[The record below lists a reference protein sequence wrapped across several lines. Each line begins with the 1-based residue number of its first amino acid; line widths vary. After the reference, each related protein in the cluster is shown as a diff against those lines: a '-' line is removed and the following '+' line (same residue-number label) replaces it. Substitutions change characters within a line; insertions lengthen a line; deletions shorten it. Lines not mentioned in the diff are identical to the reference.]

1 MVAVLSARNVQ
12 ARAVPP
18 ITQHHHFRE
27 LETIYRQHQLNTP
40 DSANRIDF
48 SCSLKD
54 EEYEIS

>member
-27 LETIYRQHQLNTP
+27 LETSYRQHQLNTP

-54 EEYEIS
+54 EDYEIS